1 MFMDQ
6 PPIPISSGLNVFK
19 CLFVLVGAFLEYC
32 EKFREISLT
41 AQSCS
46 PLSDDG
52 TALQTNLSQNTR
64 RSRHSC
70 AIYQI

>member
-1 MFMDQ
+1 M
-6 PPIPISSGLNVFK
+6 PVWNS
-19 CLFVLVGAFLEYC
+19 VLAGAFSEYG
-32 EKFREISLT
+32 ENFREISVA
-41 AQSCS
+41 AQSGS